1 MKKVFGKI
9 LIGVASIC
17 IATLGIIY
25 LQNKTEKPQQSKV
38 YATDNQLSKDVWR
51 VKHYRFNNDHTK
63 GNCEQEM
70 NTMVGMSGNIYW
82 KSLGLISRND
92 NIARV
97 QVYIIRN
104 MKNGSFKKV
113 KMFYLLNRIT
123 GLVQLEKIISN
134 NKELNSSE
142 IFIELLTMKTDQ
154 S

>member
-9 LIGVASIC
+9 LIGVATISIV
-17 IATLGIIY
+17 TVSVMY
-25 LQNKTEKPQQSKV
+25 LPNRSKILQPTKV
-38 YATDNQLSKDVWR
+38 YAVDNELSRDVYR
-51 VKHYRFNNDHTK
+51 VKHYRFSNDFTK
-63 GNCEQEM
+63 GDCEQEM
-70 NTMVGMSGNIYW
+70 NTLVGMSGAISW
-82 KSLGLISRND
+82 KSLGLVKNSN
-92 NIARV
+92 NIAKV
-97 QVYIIRN
+97 QVYIVRN